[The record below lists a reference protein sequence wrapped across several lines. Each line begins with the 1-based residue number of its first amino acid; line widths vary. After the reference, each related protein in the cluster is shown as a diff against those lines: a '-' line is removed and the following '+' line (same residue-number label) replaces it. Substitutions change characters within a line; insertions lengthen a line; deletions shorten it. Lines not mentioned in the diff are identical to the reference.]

1 MIDTAAVSSFLR
13 RLLGL
18 TLSLPTQKKIVEIAP
33 LMIRL
38 IVGYGFMAHGFAKF
52 FRGPESFAVV
62 LHALGTPN
70 PYLMSVITIVIEIF
84 GGLAILLG
92 AFITLAS
99 IPMIIV
105 LLVATFTVHLQY
117 GFSSIKILAI
127 TPAGAQFGPP
137 GYETDLLYLAGLLA
151 LVIGG
156 PGRFAVDTLL
166 RKRLISKSN

>member
-1 MIDTAAVSSFLR
+1 MKNTSASTPFWRKMLE
-13 RLLGL
+13 
-18 TLSLPTQKKIVEIAP
+18 LSLTVPTRSNIVELAP
-33 LMIRL
+33 LFIRL
-38 IVGYGFMAHGFAKF
+38 IVGYGFMVHGFAKF

-62 LHALGTPN
+62 LHAIGTPT
-70 PYLMSVITIVIEIF
+70 PYLMSVITIIIEIF

-92 AFITLAS
+92 AFVTLAS

-117 GFSSIKILAI
+117 GFSSIKILAV
-127 TPAGAQFGPP
+127 TPSGAQFGQP
-137 GYETDLLYLAGLLA
+137 GYETDLLYIAGLLA

-166 RKRLISKSN
+166 RKQLRSTSN